1 MGLLFLD
8 MTRIFYLALP
18 FLIIGFSIAEV
29 KSIDKLYSSKEDCLQ
44 QLAFGQDKE
53 MIASLCDSL
62 NYHPTKKEQVE
73 ILKRQN
79 QIDNEQQEMF
89 DAAVE
94 RRKKEFE
101 KTPAFQMEQQEKEI
115 LYKCQFQKRNLQNL
129 NRYYIDAKGK
139 KQEYSDWS
147 INLQLPKECQRFS
160 EFR

>member
-1 MGLLFLD
+1 
-8 MTRIFYLALP
+8 MTRIFYLVLP

-101 KTPAFQMEQQEKEI
+101 KTPAFQMEQQERDKSYACKLREVFLQEI
-115 LYKCQFQKRNLQNL
+115 YTL
-129 NRYYIDAKGK
+129 DAKGK
-139 KQEYSDWS
+139 KQKLDYWE
-147 INLQLPKECQRFS
+147 IRRQLPKECQRFS